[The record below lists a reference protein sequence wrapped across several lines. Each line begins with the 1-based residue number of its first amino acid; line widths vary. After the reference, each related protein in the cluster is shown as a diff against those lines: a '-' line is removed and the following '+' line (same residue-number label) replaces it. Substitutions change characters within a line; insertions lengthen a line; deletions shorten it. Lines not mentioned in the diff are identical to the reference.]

1 MKVNC
6 KTRLKGFTVSELLMV
21 VVIIGL
27 ITGAGAGLYVGT
39 FKKMQVEKAAQDF
52 FLTAKYARLMAVEE
66 QNHYKMELDLANNS
80 FYLTTVLVDEESGQ
94 AQQEIVRNMYCK
106 PVEFQGEVVFEAV
119 EIAPSGWETQSVS
132 EEQQTIVFSPNGTAQ
147 SSVVQIGD
155 GQTHY
160 SISISPATGR
170 AKIFF
175 GTAEN
180 VTFGTTDLEAES

>member
-1 MKVNC
+1 VKANC
-6 KTRLKGFTVSELLMV
+6 KTRPKGFTIAEVMLV

-39 FKKMQVEKAAQDF
+39 FRKMQVEKAAYDF
-52 FLTAKYARLMAVEE
+52 FLAAKYARLMAIERRS
-66 QNHYKMELDLANNS
+66 HYKMELDLANNK
-80 FYLTTVLVDEESGQ
+80 FYLTTVLLDEETGE
-94 AQQEIVRNMYCK
+94 AQQEIVSNFYCK
-106 PVEFQGEVVFEAV
+106 PVEFQGDVTFELV
-119 EIAPSGWETQSVS
+119 NIAPSGWETQSDS
-132 EEQQTIVFSPNGTAQ
+132 EQQQTIIFFPNGTAQ

-170 AKIFF
+170 AKMFF

-180 VTFGTTDLEAES
+180 VTFGTIDLEAE